1 MHSIIPI
8 EDVNIQG
15 STITNIV
22 TDSSITVIYNE
33 ANRSVNNSFCNI
45 SSLEVYRG
53 REQTIVISHDGFSL
67 SDNGTIEVDN

>member
-33 ANRSVNNSFCNI
+33 ANRSVNNNFCNI
-45 SSLEVYRG
+45 SSLGVYRG
-53 REQTIVISHDGFSL
+53 REQTIMISHDGFSL